1 MKKNLIN
8 NLIYFFSFFL
18 LVTLVN
24 KLFSF
29 SYWPFYVGGLF
40 GLFMPNLDHVL
51 HIFVFKPFELTSQ
64 RVKLLINEK
73 RYKEGFIL
81 LYDTMGERKDLIFHS
96 VNFQIIFTILTFW
109 VISSSSSLF
118 GRGLVFGFYLSLVLF
133 NLRKFLNKEVK
144 EYFFILLVLL
154 FIFGIMI

>member
-118 GRGLVFGFYLSLVLF
+118 GRGLVLGFYLSLVLF